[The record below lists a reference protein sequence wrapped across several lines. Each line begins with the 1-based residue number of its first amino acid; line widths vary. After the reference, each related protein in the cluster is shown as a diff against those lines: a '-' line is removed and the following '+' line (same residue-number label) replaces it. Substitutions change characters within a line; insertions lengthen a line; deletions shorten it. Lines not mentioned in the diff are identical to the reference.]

1 MIIVKIVKILYSL
14 SESPFQLSKGG
25 MISMKYRR
33 LGNSGLKVSEISLG
47 SWLTYGKTVEDN
59 TAEKTIHKAY
69 ELGINFF
76 DSANVYERGE
86 GERVMAGAL
95 KEYPRESYVIT
106 TKAFWPMGEGPND
119 RGLSRKHVI
128 EQANASLKRM
138 NLDYVDIFYCHR
150 YDQETPVEE
159 TLRAIDDLIRQGK
172 ILYAG
177 VSEWSAAQI
186 EEAVRVADKFL
197 LDRIVVNQPV
207 YNMLNRY
214 IEKEVIPV
222 STKHGIGQ
230 VVFSPL
236 AQGILTGKYKVNTI
250 PEDSRASNA
259 EINNFMKGMLTETTF
274 TKVEQL
280 EKIAKELEITLPS
293 LALAWILR
301 KPNVASALIGASR
314 PSQVE
319 ENVKAVEIE
328 LTSEVIEK
336 IEGILA

>member
-1 MIIVKIVKILYSL
+1 
-14 SESPFQLSKGG
+14 
-25 MISMKYRR
+25 MKYRR

-222 STKHGIGQ
+222 SSKHGIGQ

-236 AQGILTGKYKVNTI
+236 AQGILTGKYKGNTI
-250 PEDSRASNA
+250 PEDSRASND
-259 EINNFMKGMLTETTF
+259 EINNFMKGMLTKTTF

-301 KPNVASALIGASR
+301 QPNVSSALIGASR
-314 PSQVE
+314 PSQLE
-319 ENVKAVEIE
+319 ENVKAVEIA

>member
-1 MIIVKIVKILYSL
+1 
-14 SESPFQLSKGG
+14 
-25 MISMKYRR
+25 MKYRR

-138 NLDYVDIFYCHR
+138 NLDYVDVFYCHR

-159 TLRAIDDLIRQGK
+159 TLRAIDDLVRQGK

-186 EEAVRVADKFL
+186 EEAVSVADKFL

-222 STKHGIGQ
+222 SSKHGIGQ

-236 AQGILTGKYKVNTI
+236 AQGILTGKYKGNTI

-301 KPNVASALIGASR
+301 QPNVSSALIGASR

-328 LTSEVIEK
+328 LSSEVIEK